1 MRSSSHT
8 NQRHPHREHC
18 CNIMSRARFDYFAW
32 REHAKCTCVL
42 DTRHAVLHSVC
53 KRCHVMRCCI
63 HASSPIFVAC
73 SKNKCTSCQSV
84 ALRVHN
90 RLPEISGPH
99 QLNYVLNKSTLVVFS
114 RALLE
119 PRVQVLLS
127 ESKQNNMCCVCLS
140 RFYSDCFLFDLQL
153 VYDSCVL

>member
-73 SKNKCTSCQSV
+73 SKNKCMSCQSV
-84 ALRVHN
+84 ALRV
-90 RLPEISGPH
+90 
-99 QLNYVLNKSTLVVFS
+99 S